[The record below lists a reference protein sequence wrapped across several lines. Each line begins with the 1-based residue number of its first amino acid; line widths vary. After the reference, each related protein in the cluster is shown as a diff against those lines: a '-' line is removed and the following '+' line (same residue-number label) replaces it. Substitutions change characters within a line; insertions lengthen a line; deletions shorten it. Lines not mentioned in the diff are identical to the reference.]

1 MHYNLH
7 DIMAPLLSCVFE
19 LLSNTR
25 LNLYFGEQIHTRI
38 APLTE
43 DCIYRSIGSVDR
55 VFSVNH
61 VYSSFHLDIMRKS
74 KLIVMLQLLIS
85 DYNDVIVLMIPLN

>member
-1 MHYNLH
+1 
-7 DIMAPLLSCVFE
+7 MAPLLSCVFE